1 MLIPLFRKMLA
12 IAVATLTSDTEDSGS
27 DNPNKE
33 NEAPDLTMP
42 RKDATAEELCDV
54 SRAVNCSLW
63 KG

>member
-1 MLIPLFRKMLA
+1 MPRRI
-12 IAVATLTSDTEDSGS
+12 ITSDTEDSGS
-27 DNPNKE
+27 DNPDKE

-42 RKDATAEELCDV
+42 HEDAAAEELRDV

>member
-1 MLIPLFRKMLA
+1 MPRRI
-12 IAVATLTSDTEDSGS
+12 ITSDTEDSGS
-27 DNPNKE
+27 DNPDKE

-42 RKDATAEELCDV
+42 HEDATAEELRDV